1 MLGEDSLASGVD
13 GLAFGEFHLSD
24 LGAEVFDALLS
35 GGFASDGG
43 IMLEA
48 HVGEEVGIV
57 VLNFEEDIALFD
69 ALVFDDV
76 EVFDAACDGGFD
88 VDAAVE
94 GIEGDDATGA
104 TDKLL
109 PWHEK
114 DPGKNEEEND
124 KEDT

>member
-1 MLGEDSLASGVD
+1 
-13 GLAFGEFHLSD
+13 LSD

-48 HVGEEVGIV
+48 HVGEEIGIV

-76 EVFDAACDGGFD
+76 EVFDAASDWGFD

-104 TDKLL
+104 TDELL
-109 PWHEK
+109 PGHEEDGGK
-114 DPGKNEEEND
+114 DE
-124 KEDT
+124 